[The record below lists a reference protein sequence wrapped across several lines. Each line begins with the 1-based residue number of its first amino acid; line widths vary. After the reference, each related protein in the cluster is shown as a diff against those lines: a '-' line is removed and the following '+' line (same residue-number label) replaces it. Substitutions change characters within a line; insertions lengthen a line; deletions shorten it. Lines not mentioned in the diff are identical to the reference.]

1 MTLLEHD
8 KAAFDA
14 DHYDRK
20 YFEGHVV
27 RYERGVY
34 RQRVKNVMRF
44 MGDVKGRR
52 VLDLGCGVGFFGG
65 EAAKRGAWVAGLDF
79 SGTALEICH
88 ERLPQLGLVRADA
101 TRVPFRSASFDVVL
115 VNDII
120 EHLAED
126 LGRAMMQE
134 VSRVLRPGGRL
145 VLDTDNDAFLF
156 HRKGF
161 RRLNDWL
168 ERDTEQRA
176 ALREI
181 KRTWNAPTLHIKI
194 YSVSELRALIE
205 GAGFKVEGFDTYT
218 YIDAPGRDRWL
229 NLPGIGSLLRN
240 VKGDVQIY
248 GARKG

>member
-8 KAAFDA
+8 KEAFEA
-14 DHYDRK
+14 EHYDRK

-34 RQRVKNVMRF
+34 KQRVANVMRF

-65 EAAKRGAWVAGLDF
+65 EAARRGARVTGLDF
-79 SGTALEICH
+79 SERALELCH
-88 ERLPQLGLVRADA
+88 ERLPQLALLRADA
-101 TRVPFRSASFDVVL
+101 TRVPLASASFDVVL

-126 LGRAMMQE
+126 LGRAMMKE
-134 VSRVLRPGGRL
+134 VHRLLRPGGRL

-168 ERDTEQRA
+168 ERDTPQRV

-181 KRTWNAPTLHIKI
+181 KRTWNAPTLHIRI
-194 YSVSELRALIE
+194 YSVAELRALIE
-205 GAGFKVEGFDTYT
+205 GAGFTVEAFDTYT

-229 NLPGIGSLLRN
+229 NLPGVASLLRN

-248 GARKG
+248 GARKT